1 MQEIVVSRRVA
12 FGPNAIRRI
21 SSVCDDI
28 GISKIMVFS
37 GSTKTQ
43 KITHNLILPELE
55 NHIEYDYISLSDSIT
70 LEDLKNY
77 ATNLADVNTQL
88 MAVGGGKI
96 IDYVKVIA
104 SIAKRDY
111 IAVPTNASHDGFSS
125 PYINFLLREKIKMER
140 KKSNFP
146 RYIPISPLAIIGDTK
161 LVSQASESSISAGVG
176 DVLSKSV
183 AIRDWRLANRL
194 KGEKFDIYAATFA
207 EMTATLVSDRVCTLG
222 HGFIS
227 EKGARDLLKA
237 LASSGVAMCIA
248 GSSRPASGSEHLVS
262 HALDKIAEKE
272 GLNIA
277 HGHKTGLISILM
289 MYLHGGDWQ
298 KIHHVLKRVNAPLTL
313 KDLKLDRDIFL
324 DAVKIAQKI
333 RPNRY
338 TILSEGITKSALI
351 NALEI
356 TGID

>member
-1 MQEIVVSRRVA
+1 VVPRRVA
-12 FGPNAIRRI
+12 FGPNAIKKI

-28 GISKIMVFS
+28 GISKILIFS
-37 GSTKTQ
+37 GKTETQ
-43 KITHNLILPELE
+43 KITYDLVIPELKD
-55 NHIEYDYISLSDSIT
+55 HIAYDHISLSDLTT
-70 LEDLKNY
+70 LEDLKSY
-77 ATNLADVNTQL
+77 ATDLPDFKTQL

-125 PYINFLLREKIKMER
+125 PYINFILREKIKKEE
-140 KKSNFP
+140 KISQFP
-146 RYIPISPLAIIGDTK
+146 SYVPISPLAIIGDTK
-161 LVSQASESSISAGVG
+161 LVSQASEASISAGVG
-176 DVLSKSV
+176 DVLSKWV

-207 EMTATLVSDRVCTLG
+207 EMTATLVSDRVSTLG
-222 HGFIS
+222 QGFIS

-262 HALDKIAEKE
+262 HALDKVAEKE
-272 GLNIA
+272 ELNIA
-277 HGHKTGLISILM
+277 HGHKTGLTSILM

-298 KIHHVLKRVNAPLTL
+298 RIQKALERVKAPLTL

-324 DAVKIAQKI
+324 NAIKIAQKI